1 MPVLLGILIALAA
14 VVVIFVIVVSLQPAD
29 FRVTRSAT
37 IAAPPADVFAN
48 VNDFHKWPAWSPWAK
63 LDPAMKTTHTGPV
76 AAPGSSYAWSG
87 NDKVGEGKMT
97 LVEAVPGQRLRI
109 TLEFLKPFAATS
121 ATEFGFAPRQ
131 GGTETTWTMEGHNSF
146 VAKAFSVFM
155 DMDKMIGN
163 DFEKGL
169 AQLKAVSEAEAQK
182 AAPAAA
188 AR

>member
-1 MPVLLGILIALAA
+1 MLKKLLIA
-14 VVVIFVIVVSLQPAD
+14 VVVVVAVFVAFAATRPASY
-29 FRVTRSAT
+29 RVTRSRT
-37 IAAPPADVFAN
+37 IGAPASVVYAQ
-48 VNDFHKWPAWSPWAK
+48 VADFHQWDKWSPWAK